1 MFCST
6 YSNAIGRSGTFCVLY
21 TVLEKVK
28 AEKVADVF
36 QTVKLLR
43 IQRPGIV
50 EDLVRV
56 AVIFRKLNYTVVFC
70 CRTNIVLFLVQHCN
84 FFNHLKITPI
94 LLNCLYVTQDRLSCF
109 IS

>member
-1 MFCST
+1 MLLEDLELSAYCT
-6 YSNAIGRSGTFCVLY
+6 RW
-21 TVLEKVK
+21 EKVK
-28 AEKVADVF
+28 AEKVANVF
-36 QTVKLLR
+36 QMVKLLR

-84 FFNHLKITPI
+84 FFNHLKTTFYLTARTFYMYKHKI
-94 LLNCLYVTQDRLSCF
+94 D
-109 IS
+109 